1 MNAREQI
8 LNLMYEYC
16 WLVDQARYDEI
27 GELFAEA
34 DMYFG
39 DYLAYHHDKVGVA
52 NMFKGSNISYEPDNT
67 PRTIHMCIDP
77 VIYVDEEAGTA
88 KAKHYTVV
96 VQGVPGTDF
105 MPQVIVMDQK
115 FDTFKRGEDGKW
127 RYASRVMGSRC
138 PGDLSHHQ
146 KCVDLSY
153 FAPEKTLY
161 LKQIKE
167 FVL

>member
-1 MNAREQI
+1 MNAEREI

-16 WLVDQARYDEI
+16 WLVDQGRYKEI

-34 DMYFG
+34 DIYFG
-39 DYLAYHHDKVGVA
+39 DHLAYSRDPEGFSH
-52 NMFKGSNISYEPDNT
+52 MFDANISYAPDNT

-77 VIYVDEEAGTA
+77 VITIDETAGTA

-96 VQGVPGTDF
+96 VQGIPGKFT
-105 MPQVIVMDQK
+105 PQVIVMDTK

-127 RYASRVMGSRC
+127 RFASRKMGSRC
-138 PGDLSHHQ
+138 AGDVSHHQ
-146 KCVDLSY
+146 KDADLSY
-153 FAPEKTLY
+153 FSVENTPYMKDIAD
-161 LKQIKE
+161 